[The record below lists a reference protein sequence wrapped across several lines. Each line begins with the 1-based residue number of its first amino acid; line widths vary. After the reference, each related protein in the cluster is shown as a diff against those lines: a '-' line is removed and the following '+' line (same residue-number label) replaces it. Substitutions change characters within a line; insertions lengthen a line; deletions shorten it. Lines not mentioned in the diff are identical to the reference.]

1 MQLQVLQKRE
11 LDMTLGNIAFGPAFK
26 DMDKFFVGFD
36 DQFNRFAKLHDDV
49 TKNIPNYP
57 PYNIKKTGDTTYVI
71 ELAVAGFAKQDIEIE
86 LADGKMVIKGNV
98 LNGEQEDNFLF
109 KGIANRAF
117 TRTFALEDQIEV
129 KNAEMFN
136 GMLQVF
142 LERIIP
148 DHKKPK
154 KIEVKEAGAKKQKV
168 KPMGELLLEEDERNL

>member
-1 MQLQVLQKRE
+1 
-11 LDMTLGNIAFGPAFK
+11 MTHLSVFGPGFK
-26 DMDKFFVGFD
+26 DYDKFFVGFD
-36 DQFNRFAKLHDDV
+36 DQFNKLAKIHDDL

-57 PYNIKKTGDTTYVI
+57 PYNIKKTSDTTYVI

-86 LADGKMVIKGNV
+86 LADGKMIIKGNV
-98 LNGEQEDNFLF
+98 QNGEQEDHFLF

-129 KNAEMFN
+129 KDAEMIN

-148 DHKKPK
+148 EHKKPK
-154 KIEVKEAGAKKQKV
+154 KIEVKEKSEKTAKKT
-168 KPMGELLLEEDERNL
+168 KPELLTEDPQDRDL